1 MNKNNEFVRNVRNT
15 LKMTVVQFATKLD
28 VEPKYVYRWEHE
40 GVIPSGTMVFKI
52 MRLCKE
58 QGISLDDLVF
68 FKKCHLWDFIFK
80 NYMLELQYK
89 I

>member
-1 MNKNNEFVRNVRNT
+1 MNKNNEFVINVRNT

-68 FKKCHLWDFIFK
+68 LKSVIYGILFS
-80 NYMLELQYK
+80 K
-89 I
+89 IIC